1 MGLVYSNASADDF
14 YAECWNCATVLQGL
28 YRAQVAWLPV
38 NSTASID
45 NIKFMNIF
53 DNSSSN
59 GNSTEEEDNSGNGD
73 ELVVIID
80 NTTNNATDSTFL
92 NNNNQ
97 LQDDFDRLF
106 PSGDNSSSN
115 NDTGSADNS
124 TDNGSGQVQ

>member
-59 GNSTEEEDNSGNGD
+59 GNSTGEEDNSGNGD
-73 ELVVIID
+73 EQENNNID
-80 NTTNNATDSTFL
+80 NSTNNATDNTFL

-97 LQDDFDRLF
+97 LQEDFDRLF
-106 PSGDNSSSN
+106 PSGDNSSS
-115 NDTGSADNS
+115 
-124 TDNGSGQVQ
+124 